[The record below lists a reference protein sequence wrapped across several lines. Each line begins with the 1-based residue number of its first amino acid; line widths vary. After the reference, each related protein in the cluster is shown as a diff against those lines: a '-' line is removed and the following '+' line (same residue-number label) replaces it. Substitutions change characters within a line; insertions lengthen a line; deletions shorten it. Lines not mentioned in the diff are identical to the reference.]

1 LVRFATFE
9 HISANH
15 NARRKKRLKND
26 DSFEASC
33 WGFFFHG
40 CRPKEFVGIQGVLF
54 LKKAK
59 KTHSKASHN
68 ESEHLFIVSEYLLVY
83 LSLFSWY
90 FLRVLGESIRV
101 EFNRHAEDG
110 RCFFRIFRHLTS
122 K

>member
-1 LVRFATFE
+1 MTTASRLLVGAF
-9 HISANH
+9 
-15 NARRKKRLKND
+15 
-26 DSFEASC
+26 
-33 WGFFFHG
+33 FFFHG
-40 CRPKEFVGIQGVLF
+40 CRPKEFVDIEGVLF

-68 ESEHLFIVSEYLLVY
+68 ESEHLFMESEYLLVY